1 MGGCLRRR
9 VKIRRIRA
17 SLRLRSIYSPEG
29 GLVKLAMDA
38 NWGRFKPDKEGEV
51 SYTGIS
57 QSAIRE
63 MAVSHVW
70 ERDSGDKLG

>member
-1 MGGCLRRR
+1 VGWL
-9 VKIRRIRA
+9 
-17 SLRLRSIYSPEG
+17 SWLW
-29 GLVKLAMDA
+29 DA

-70 ERDSGDKLG
+70 ERDSGEKLG